1 MPMWMLYKC
10 ILFSFLTDVSFLEN
24 FVENMIFFKFLE
36 TLKMHVSKL
45 HHTNHMHIISKGSR
59 QGK

>member
-1 MPMWMLYKC
+1 MYIVFFFNWW
-10 ILFSFLTDVSFLEN
+10 FFLEN
-24 FVENMIFFKFLE
+24 FVENVIFFKFLE

-45 HHTNHMHIISKGSR
+45 YHTIHMHIISKGSR